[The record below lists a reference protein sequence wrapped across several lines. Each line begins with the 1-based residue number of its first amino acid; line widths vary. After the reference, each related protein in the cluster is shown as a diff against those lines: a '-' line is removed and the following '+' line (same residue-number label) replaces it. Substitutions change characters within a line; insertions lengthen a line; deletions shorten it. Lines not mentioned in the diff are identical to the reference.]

1 MLLNDAHV
9 LALHDVG
16 EPVLRLA
23 RDRCDE
29 CSVVHDVPAD
39 ACIVGE
45 MCVSRRDPQTVAEVT
60 LRSRRD
66 FHSVNK
72 STATSSP

>member
-1 MLLNDAHV
+1 MLLYDTC
-9 LALHDVG
+9 ALTLHNVC
-16 EPVLRLA
+16 EPVFRFT

-29 CSVVHDVPAD
+29 CSVVHNVPAV
-39 ACIVGE
+39 ACILLR
-45 MCVSRRDPQTVAEVT
+45 MPASRRDPQTVAEVT